1 MKLDLNRGLEAVSFP
16 RTPEAKQPPSRSGPI
31 EAKPPPRSGPF
42 ESKPPVGN
50 SPLESKSTPRN
61 GPLEATQPLY
71 VGEARNDPK
80 ASSALIKEY
89 DFCDDEN
96 RTVALGPPSYCPPGT
111 KGGPLSFMAPA
122 ATASPL
128 PHGCYLPPV
137 VNKSS
142 MKPAEQERDHVSP
155 PSSFLP
161 PPTASVRS
169 SGGSGGFG
177 GVGSDSGGGNGGGNG
192 GGSVGGAESSG
203 GRSGEVSGGAQ
214 AWFPAY
220 GSALREALER
230 CQPADQ
236 PKVIL
241 CTMYLQR
248 VQFSYTYKVLLTDEG
263 FSNGSIT
270 KRC

>member
-1 MKLDLNRGLEAVSFP
+1 MKLDLNRGLEAVPFP
-16 RTPEAKQPPSRSGPI
+16 RTPETKQPPSRSGPI

-61 GPLEATQPLY
+61 GPLEATQPSY
-71 VGEARNDPK
+71 VGQPPNDPK
-80 ASSALIKEY
+80 AASALIKEY
-89 DFCDDEN
+89 DFCDEEN
-96 RTVALGPPSYCPPGT
+96 RTVALGPSSYCPPGT
-111 KGGPLSFMAPA
+111 KGGPLSCMAPA

-128 PHGCYLPPV
+128 SHGCYLPPV

-142 MKPAEQERDHVSP
+142 VKPAEQEIDHTP
-155 PSSFLP
+155 PTSSFLT

-169 SGGSGGFG
+169 SGG
-177 GVGSDSGGGNGGGNG
+177 VGGGG
-192 GGSVGGAESSG
+192 SG

-241 CTMYLQR
+241 CTMYLQH
-248 VQFSYTYKVLLTDEG
+248 VQF
-263 FSNGSIT
+263 FSFIMGVAAT
-270 KRC
+270 

>member
-1 MKLDLNRGLEAVSFP
+1 MKLDLNRGLEAVPFP
-16 RTPEAKQPPSRSGPI
+16 RTPEAKQPPLRSGPI

-61 GPLEATQPLY
+61 GPLEATQPPY
-71 VGEARNDPK
+71 GGQPPNDPK

-96 RTVALGPPSYCPPGT
+96 RTVALGPSSYCPPGT
-111 KGGPLSFMAPA
+111 KGGPLSCMAP
-122 ATASPL
+122 TVRTSPL
-128 PHGCYLPPV
+128 PHGSYLPPV
-137 VNKSS
+137 VKSS
-142 MKPAEQERDHVSP
+142 VKPAEQERDHPPP

-161 PPTASVRS
+161 PSTASVRS
-169 SGGSGGFG
+169 GGFG
-177 GVGSDSGGGNGGGNG
+177 GNVGGSGSDVGSGVGGVGGGDGKGSDGG
-192 GGSVGGAESSG
+192 SG

-241 CTMYLQR
+241 CTMYLQH
-248 VQFSYTYKVLLTDEG
+248 VQFLY
-263 FSNGSIT
+263 I
-270 KRC
+270 

>member
-1 MKLDLNRGLEAVSFP
+1 MKLDLNRGLEAVPFP

-61 GPLEATQPLY
+61 GPLEATQPSY
-71 VGEARNDPK
+71 VGQPPNDTK
-80 ASSALIKEY
+80 AASALIKEY

-96 RTVALGPPSYCPPGT
+96 RTVALGPSSYCPPGT
-111 KGGPLSFMAPA
+111 KGGPLSCMAP
-122 ATASPL
+122 TVRTSPL
-128 PHGCYLPPV
+128 PHGSYLPPV

-142 MKPAEQERDHVSP
+142 VKPAEQEIDHPPP

-169 SGGSGGFG
+169 SGGGGSSG
-177 GVGSDSGGGNGGGNG
+177 GVGGV
-192 GGSVGGAESSG
+192 GGSVGGSG

-241 CTMYLQR
+241 STMYLQHL
-248 VQFSYTYKVLLTDEG
+248 QFSY
-263 FSNGSIT
+263 I
-270 KRC
+270 

>member
-1 MKLDLNRGLEAVSFP
+1 MKLDLNRGLEAVPFP

-31 EAKPPPRSGPF
+31 ESKPPPRSGPF

-61 GPLEATQPLY
+61 GPLEATQPSY
-71 VGEARNDPK
+71 VGQPPNDPK

-96 RTVALGPPSYCPPGT
+96 RTVALGPPSYQCPPGT
-111 KGGPLSFMAPA
+111 KGGPLSCVAPA
-122 ATASPL
+122 ATASP
-128 PHGCYLPPV
+128 PSHGCYLPPV

-142 MKPAEQERDHVSP
+142 VKPAEQEREYPPP

-161 PPTASVRS
+161 APTANVRS
-169 SGGSGGFG
+169 SGGSSGGG
-177 GVGSDSGGGNGGGNG
+177 GVGSSGGGG
-192 GGSVGGAESSG
+192 SG

-241 CTMYLQR
+241 CTIYLQY
-248 VQFSYTYKVLLTDEG
+248 VQFLYA
-263 FSNGSIT
+263 
-270 KRC
+270 

>member
-1 MKLDLNRGLEAVSFP
+1 MKLDLNRGLEAVPFP

-61 GPLEATQPLY
+61 GPLEATQPSY
-71 VGEARNDPK
+71 VGQPPNDPK

-96 RTVALGPPSYCPPGT
+96 RTVALGQSSYCPPGT
-111 KGGPLSFMAPA
+111 KGGPLSCMAP
-122 ATASPL
+122 TVRTSPL
-128 PHGCYLPPV
+128 PHGSYLPSV

-142 MKPAEQERDHVSP
+142 IKPAEQERDNGPAP
-155 PSSFLP
+155 PSFLP
-161 PPTASVRS
+161 PPTVSVRS
-169 SGGSGGFG
+169 GGGCVGGSGG
-177 GVGSDSGGGNGGGNG
+177 
-192 GGSVGGAESSG
+192 GGSGGAESSG

-241 CTMYLQR
+241 CTMYLQH
-248 VQFSYTYKVLLTDEG
+248 VKFSYT
-263 FSNGSIT
+263 
-270 KRC
+270 

>member
-1 MKLDLNRGLEAVSFP
+1 MKLDLNRGLEAVPFP

-61 GPLEATQPLY
+61 GPLEATQPSY
-71 VGEARNDPK
+71 VGQPPNDPK

-96 RTVALGPPSYCPPGT
+96 RTVALGPSSYCPPGT
-111 KGGPLSFMAPA
+111 KGGPLSSMAPA

-128 PHGCYLPPV
+128 SHGCYLPPV
-137 VNKSS
+137 VKSS
-142 MKPAEQERDHVSP
+142 VKPAEQERDHAP
-155 PSSFLP
+155 PLSSFLP

-169 SGGSGGFG
+169 SGGSGVG
-177 GVGSDSGGGNGGGNG
+177 GSVGGSGGGIGG
-192 GGSVGGAESSG
+192 GGAESSG

-241 CTMYLQR
+241 CTMYLQH
-248 VQFSYTYKVLLTDEG
+248 VQFSYT
-263 FSNGSIT
+263 
-270 KRC
+270 

>member
-1 MKLDLNRGLEAVSFP
+1 MKLDLNRGLEAVPFP

-31 EAKPPPRSGPF
+31 ESKPPPRSGPF
-42 ESKPPVGN
+42 ESKPPTGN

-61 GPLEATQPLY
+61 GPLEATQPSY
-71 VGEARNDPK
+71 VGQPPNDPK

-96 RTVALGPPSYCPPGT
+96 RTVALGPSSYCPPGT
-111 KGGPLSFMAPA
+111 KGVPLSSMAPA

-128 PHGCYLPPV
+128 SHGCYLPPV

-142 MKPAEQERDHVSP
+142 VKPAEQERDHVPPP
-155 PSSFLP
+155 PSSFLAA
-161 PPTASVRS
+161 PTASVRS
-169 SGGSGGFG
+169 SGGSGTGGG
-177 GVGSDSGGGNGGGNG
+177 GVGGSGV
-192 GGSVGGAESSG
+192 GGSSVCGAESSG
-203 GRSGEVSGGAQ
+203 GRSGEVSGAAQ

-241 CTMYLQR
+241 CTMYLQH
-248 VQFSYTYKVLLTDEG
+248 VQFSHA
-263 FSNGSIT
+263 
-270 KRC
+270 

>member
-1 MKLDLNRGLEAVSFP
+1 MKLDLNRGLEAVPFP

-50 SPLESKSTPRN
+50 SPLESKSAPRN
-61 GPLEATQPLY
+61 GPLEATQPPY
-71 VGEARNDPK
+71 AGQPPNDPK
-80 ASSALIKEY
+80 AASALIKEY

-96 RTVALGPPSYCPPGT
+96 RTIALGQSSYCPPGT
-111 KGGPLSFMAPA
+111 KGGPLSCMAPA

-128 PHGCYLPPV
+128 SHGCYLPPV

-142 MKPAEQERDHVSP
+142 VKPAEQERDHP
-155 PSSFLP
+155 PLTPSFLP
-161 PPTASVRS
+161 PPTASVHS
-169 SGGSGGFG
+169 GVGGS
-177 GVGSDSGGGNGGGNG
+177 
-192 GGSVGGAESSG
+192 GGAESSG

-241 CTMYLQR
+241 CTMYLQH
-248 VQFSYTYKVLLTDEG
+248 VQFSYT
-263 FSNGSIT
+263 
-270 KRC
+270 